1 VSFDERFEEKRMRAS
16 VAAAAIA
23 ALGLSIVA
31 PAVATAAPAG
41 GGAQLCVDRFADY
54 SAVMQWPNRGGQ
66 ETFVLRPGQCS
77 GWGPG
82 YAGELIVVLGIY
94 NGATVNIGHF
104 FATERGDDVEAV
116 GRFSNGTEGINL
128 GV

>member
-1 VSFDERFEEKRMRAS
+1 MRAS

-23 ALGLSIVA
+23 ALGLTVVA
-31 PAVATAAPAG
+31 PAVSSAAPAG
-41 GGAQLCVDRFADY
+41 GGAQLCVDRLADY
-54 SAVMQWPNRGGQ
+54 SASLQWPSRGGQ
-66 ETFVLRPGQCS
+66 ETFVIRPGQCS
-77 GWGPG
+77 NWGPG
-82 YAGELIVVLGIY
+82 DAGELIVVLASY

-104 FATERGDDVEAV
+104 YATGRGDQVEAV

>member
-1 VSFDERFEEKRMRAS
+1 MRAT
-16 VAAAAIA
+16 VATAAIA

-31 PAVATAAPAG
+31 PAAASAAPAG

-54 SAVMQWPNRGGQ
+54 DALLQWPNRGGQ
-66 ETFVLRPGQCS
+66 ETFGIRPGQCS
-77 GWGPG
+77 AWGPG
-82 YAGELIVVLGIY
+82 DAGELIIVLAVY

-104 FATERGDDVEAV
+104 FATGRGDSVEAV